1 MESYEEYYK
10 LGVRYANKLINATYS
25 ENSFLA
31 LKRLNENEIRR
42 RKINEWLV
50 SREYYYFTFNILT
63 LLIGLNK
70 ENIEKIGTN
79 SDYEY
84 DLSKNGRSFNG
95 DYHFISNSINK
106 GKYDE
111 WLRVIKCSS
120 TSDYIFN
127 VRNGILHSE
136 FEPYSTV
143 SNTYNIRNSNY
154 TNFEAEIYLPAFFD
168 FVIFYFGNS
177 HMIGKTS
184 LQPQIESIATETRDK
199 INNCNELESFLDKA
213 KMGVINQSHNTN
225 KKDIDKTTEYKISKS
240 TDKNGTIRG
249 LDRLYVDRD
258 LTPYE
263 QRVISSFIN
272 NRIPQFYS
280 FDFHRQLRYIGT
292 IDSFIFNPN
301 YSISTWVLLFW
312 SVCGSFSPNNFD
324 KNTSLMCFGT
334 GFEKIAAIFAK
345 LGFVLYRMQYKKFE
359 EIDYNLVNL
368 DISKINY
375 KESGS
380 INDVSPYA
388 HAFNKIKL
396 KNKNFT
402 NNEIRMYIMCEIIR
416 NSISHGKIDAVIDP
430 NSGDIRVIFV
440 DKYKG
445 KQREISL
452 SIDNLKDF
460 VMSEAFE
467 PSKCIIKEKS
477 DGNHK

>member
-84 DLSKNGRSFNG
+84 DLRKNGRSFNG

-199 INNCNELESFLDKA
+199 INNCK
-213 KMGVINQSHNTN
+213 QSNC
-225 KKDIDKTTEYKISKS
+225 K
-240 TDKNGTIRG
+240 
-249 LDRLYVDRD
+249 
-258 LTPYE
+258 
-263 QRVISSFIN
+263 
-272 NRIPQFYS
+272 
-280 FDFHRQLRYIGT
+280 
-292 IDSFIFNPN
+292 
-301 YSISTWVLLFW
+301 
-312 SVCGSFSPNNFD
+312 
-324 KNTSLMCFGT
+324 
-334 GFEKIAAIFAK
+334 
-345 LGFVLYRMQYKKFE
+345 
-359 EIDYNLVNL
+359 
-368 DISKINY
+368 
-375 KESGS
+375 
-380 INDVSPYA
+380 
-388 HAFNKIKL
+388 
-396 KNKNFT
+396 
-402 NNEIRMYIMCEIIR
+402 
-416 NSISHGKIDAVIDP
+416 
-430 NSGDIRVIFV
+430 
-440 DKYKG
+440 
-445 KQREISL
+445 
-452 SIDNLKDF
+452 
-460 VMSEAFE
+460 
-467 PSKCIIKEKS
+467 
-477 DGNHK
+477 